1 MRKKGFPYVIHHK
14 NGLDIKAG
22 FEPPANMSSPI
33 EAYCAVGTIA
43 KAMGLECPER
53 KDTLFEMRQALR
65 EAIEGKEFPS
75 TRIEKITRILMSF
88 IRNEA
93 TTDQM
98 MEYTLY
104 GYENE
109 GAGR

>member
-1 MRKKGFPYVIHHK
+1 
-14 NGLDIKAG
+14 
-22 FEPPANMSSPI
+22 
-33 EAYCAVGTIA
+33 
-43 KAMGLECPER
+43 MGLECPER